1 MKKFFLYTFLV
12 LLVLGG
18 LFAYVLYTEGAF
30 ESAPDVSDVKPFSA
44 TSMKCEAGKCGAGKC
59 GAAK

>member
-1 MKKFFLYTFLV
+1 MKKFFLYAVLV

-30 ESAPDVSDVKPFSA
+30 DKATVSDAKPFA
-44 TSMKCEAGKCGAGKC
+44 ASMKCEAGKCGGGKC
-59 GAAK
+59 AGAK

>member
-12 LLVLGG
+12 LFVLGG

-30 ESAPDVSDVKPFSA
+30 ASKSEIKPFSA
-44 TSMKCEAGKCGAGKC
+44 ATMKCEAGKCGGAKC
-59 GAAK
+59 GGEK

>member
-1 MKKFFLYTFLV
+1 MKKFFLYMLLI

-30 ESAPDVSDVKPFSA
+30 ESKPKPSDLKPFK
-44 TSMKCEAGKCGAGKC
+44 MKCESGKCGTGKC
-59 GAAK
+59 AKGNN